1 MTHKALQYDLALSP
15 CRMASLPLTL
25 PSSVQP
31 YMPSYYHLNKPG
43 LSWPQGSYIL
53 AVPPARPTLPRLIL
67 CIPYPP
73 LECPALRTV
82 PDHVNK
88 NALTLQPLTGPVS
101 SMTWITVWNT
111 VFTFPP
117 LCFPLR
123 WGLSYL
129 LISPLTESLELG
141 SCLITW
147 VRDRIACYRR
157 LLHPS
162 RCLAKKEDEG
172 DGAGERKYSRSTH
185 RILRAARRTSQEPFH
200 PHHSQGGRY
209 IFSSGETEAQ
219 TVEDASPRWQL
230 GKWQSWDL
238 NLRRLSI
245 ATTLGILETHK
256 HSVGKA
262 WQAGGLPEAQRCQGC
277 LPRRN
282 RKGKSTWW
290 WNLP

>member
-53 AVPPARPTLPRLIL
+53 AVPPARPTLPRLVL

-117 LCFPLR
+117 LCFPLSSQNVSR
-123 WGLSYL
+123 LGTVLFADLS
-129 LISPLTESLELG
+129 S
-141 SCLITW
+141 
-147 VRDRIACYRR
+147 YRE
-157 LLHPS
+157 P
-162 RCLAKKEDEG
+162 
-172 DGAGERKYSRSTH
+172 GAWKLPNNVGERPNCMLQE
-185 RILRAARRTSQEPFH
+185 ITSSF
-200 PHHSQGGRY
+200 
-209 IFSSGETEAQ
+209 
-219 TVEDASPRWQL
+219 
-230 GKWQSWDL
+230 
-238 NLRRLSI
+238 
-245 ATTLGILETHK
+245 
-256 HSVGKA
+256 
-262 WQAGGLPEAQRCQGC
+262 
-277 LPRRN
+277 
-282 RKGKSTWW
+282 
-290 WNLP
+290 